1 MTVFREFERICD
13 KYITMFELYCD
24 KNVLVPRFP
33 ESHVTP
39 QTAFSEEEKE
49 LNRKLAKRKHELL
62 ECRRKKN
69 ILQLQQSLIESEF
82 GQALRRLGALA
93 DSISISQLQEDINTL
108 RTSEAICDEV
118 RQLAVSLQGE
128 MEEEIPEWKE
138 ESGPVN
144 MEMVE
149 GLMKCFDSAGLFC
162 LSLWNKQPTVS
173 Y

>member
-1 MTVFREFERICD
+1 M
-13 KYITMFELYCD
+13 
-24 KNVLVPRFP
+24 
-33 ESHVTP
+33 
-39 QTAFSEEEKE
+39 
-49 LNRKLAKRKHELL
+49 
-62 ECRRKKN
+62 
-69 ILQLQQSLIESEF
+69 QQSLIESEF

-118 RQLAVSLQGE
+118 RQLAISLQGE
-128 MEEEIPEWKE
+128 MEEETPEWKE

-144 MEMVE
+144 MEMME

-162 LSLWNKQPTVS
+162 LSLWNKQPTIS

>member
-1 MTVFREFERICD
+1 M
-13 KYITMFELYCD
+13 
-24 KNVLVPRFP
+24 
-33 ESHVTP
+33 
-39 QTAFSEEEKE
+39 
-49 LNRKLAKRKHELL
+49 
-62 ECRRKKN
+62 
-69 ILQLQQSLIESEF
+69 QQSLIESEF

-118 RQLAVSLQGE
+118 RQLAISLQGE
-128 MEEEIPEWKE
+128 MEEETPEWKE

-144 MEMVE
+144 MEMME

-173 Y
+173 F

>member
-1 MTVFREFERICD
+1 M
-13 KYITMFELYCD
+13 
-24 KNVLVPRFP
+24 
-33 ESHVTP
+33 
-39 QTAFSEEEKE
+39 
-49 LNRKLAKRKHELL
+49 
-62 ECRRKKN
+62 
-69 ILQLQQSLIESEF
+69 QQSLIESEF

-93 DSISISQLQEDINTL
+93 DSISISQLQEDI
-108 RTSEAICDEV
+108 
-118 RQLAVSLQGE
+118 SLQGE

>member
-1 MTVFREFERICD
+1 M
-13 KYITMFELYCD
+13 
-24 KNVLVPRFP
+24 
-33 ESHVTP
+33 
-39 QTAFSEEEKE
+39 
-49 LNRKLAKRKHELL
+49 
-62 ECRRKKN
+62 
-69 ILQLQQSLIESEF
+69 QQSLIESEF

-118 RQLAVSLQGE
+118 RQLAISLQGE

-162 LSLWNKQPTVS
+162 SSLWNKQPTVS
-173 Y
+173 F

>member
-1 MTVFREFERICD
+1 M
-13 KYITMFELYCD
+13 
-24 KNVLVPRFP
+24 
-33 ESHVTP
+33 
-39 QTAFSEEEKE
+39 
-49 LNRKLAKRKHELL
+49 
-62 ECRRKKN
+62 
-69 ILQLQQSLIESEF
+69 QQSLIESEF

-93 DSISISQLQEDINTL
+93 DSISITQLQEDINTL

-118 RQLAVSLQGE
+118 RQLAISLQGE

-173 Y
+173 F

>member
-1 MTVFREFERICD
+1 M
-13 KYITMFELYCD
+13 
-24 KNVLVPRFP
+24 
-33 ESHVTP
+33 
-39 QTAFSEEEKE
+39 SEEEE
-49 LNRKLAKRKHELL
+49 HPPTAAVAHRIRVWAGSASV
-62 ECRRKKN
+62 RRSRG
-69 ILQLQQSLIESEF
+69 LHLHLSAA
-82 GQALRRLGALA
+82 GG
-93 DSISISQLQEDINTL
+93 

-118 RQLAVSLQGE
+118 RQLAISLQGE

>member
-1 MTVFREFERICD
+1 M
-13 KYITMFELYCD
+13 
-24 KNVLVPRFP
+24 
-33 ESHVTP
+33 
-39 QTAFSEEEKE
+39 
-49 LNRKLAKRKHELL
+49 
-62 ECRRKKN
+62 
-69 ILQLQQSLIESEF
+69 QQSLIESEF

-162 LSLWNKQPTVS
+162 LSLWNKQPTIS

>member
-1 MTVFREFERICD
+1 M
-13 KYITMFELYCD
+13 
-24 KNVLVPRFP
+24 
-33 ESHVTP
+33 
-39 QTAFSEEEKE
+39 
-49 LNRKLAKRKHELL
+49 
-62 ECRRKKN
+62 
-69 ILQLQQSLIESEF
+69 QQSLIESEF

-118 RQLAVSLQGE
+118 RQLAISLQGE

>member
-1 MTVFREFERICD
+1 M
-13 KYITMFELYCD
+13 
-24 KNVLVPRFP
+24 
-33 ESHVTP
+33 
-39 QTAFSEEEKE
+39 
-49 LNRKLAKRKHELL
+49 
-62 ECRRKKN
+62 
-69 ILQLQQSLIESEF
+69 QQSLIESEF

-128 MEEEIPEWKE
+128 MEEETPEWKE

>member
-1 MTVFREFERICD
+1 M
-13 KYITMFELYCD
+13 
-24 KNVLVPRFP
+24 
-33 ESHVTP
+33 
-39 QTAFSEEEKE
+39 
-49 LNRKLAKRKHELL
+49 
-62 ECRRKKN
+62 
-69 ILQLQQSLIESEF
+69 QQSLIESEF

-128 MEEEIPEWKE
+128 AGEMEEEIPEWKE

-162 LSLWNKQPTVS
+162 SSLWNKQPTVS
-173 Y
+173 F

>member
-1 MTVFREFERICD
+1 M
-13 KYITMFELYCD
+13 
-24 KNVLVPRFP
+24 
-33 ESHVTP
+33 
-39 QTAFSEEEKE
+39 
-49 LNRKLAKRKHELL
+49 
-62 ECRRKKN
+62 
-69 ILQLQQSLIESEF
+69 QQSLIESEF

-118 RQLAVSLQGE
+118 RQLAISLQGE
-128 MEEEIPEWKE
+128 MEEETPEWKE

-173 Y
+173 F

>member
-1 MTVFREFERICD
+1 M
-13 KYITMFELYCD
+13 
-24 KNVLVPRFP
+24 
-33 ESHVTP
+33 
-39 QTAFSEEEKE
+39 
-49 LNRKLAKRKHELL
+49 
-62 ECRRKKN
+62 
-69 ILQLQQSLIESEF
+69 QQSLIESEF

-118 RQLAVSLQGE
+118 RQLAISLQGE
-128 MEEEIPEWKE
+128 MEEETPEWKE

-144 MEMVE
+144 IEMVE

-162 LSLWNKQPTVS
+162 LSLWNKQPTIS

>member
-1 MTVFREFERICD
+1 M
-13 KYITMFELYCD
+13 
-24 KNVLVPRFP
+24 
-33 ESHVTP
+33 
-39 QTAFSEEEKE
+39 
-49 LNRKLAKRKHELL
+49 
-62 ECRRKKN
+62 
-69 ILQLQQSLIESEF
+69 QQSLIESEF

-108 RTSEAICDEV
+108 RASEAICDEV
-118 RQLAVSLQGE
+118 RQLAISLQGG

-144 MEMVE
+144 MEMME

-162 LSLWNKQPTVS
+162 LSLWNKQPTIS

>member
-1 MTVFREFERICD
+1 M
-13 KYITMFELYCD
+13 
-24 KNVLVPRFP
+24 
-33 ESHVTP
+33 
-39 QTAFSEEEKE
+39 
-49 LNRKLAKRKHELL
+49 
-62 ECRRKKN
+62 
-69 ILQLQQSLIESEF
+69 QQSLIESEF

-93 DSISISQLQEDINTL
+93 DSISITQLQEDINTL

-128 MEEEIPEWKE
+128 MEEETPEWKE

-173 Y
+173 F